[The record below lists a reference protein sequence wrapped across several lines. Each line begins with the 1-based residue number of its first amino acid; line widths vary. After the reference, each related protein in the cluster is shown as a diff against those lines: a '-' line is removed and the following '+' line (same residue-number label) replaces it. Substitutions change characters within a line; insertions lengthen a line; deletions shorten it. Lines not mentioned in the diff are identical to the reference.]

1 MSKKRLFYKSIIW
14 QIIGM
19 IWISL
24 LSYLWFGNWIRS
36 LSFTSVVVVVSIF
49 AYILYE
55 LAWERFM
62 KKNKWKNFIGF
73 YRILYLGLYL
83 EGDIT
88 RFWVVWIK
96 KTQANSGKLFRKLVI
111 ISGVRGTHYPTRHH
125 TTSQ

>member
-24 LSYLWFGNWIRS
+24 LSYLWFGNWTKS

-62 KKNKWKNFIGF
+62 KKK
-73 YRILYLGLYL
+73 
-83 EGDIT
+83 
-88 RFWVVWIK
+88 
-96 KTQANSGKLFRKLVI
+96 
-111 ISGVRGTHYPTRHH
+111 
-125 TTSQ
+125 

>member
-49 AYILYE
+49 AYFFYE
-55 LAWERFM
+55 LAWERF
-62 KKNKWKNFIGF
+62 I
-73 YRILYLGLYL
+73 
-83 EGDIT
+83 
-88 RFWVVWIK
+88 IK
-96 KTQANSGKLFRKLVI
+96 KFRKERRY
-111 ISGVRGTHYPTRHH
+111 VRNKDIP
-125 TTSQ
+125 

>member
-36 LSFTSVVVVVSIF
+36 LNFTSVVVVVSIF

-55 LAWERFM
+55 LAWEKFM
-62 KKNKWKNFIGF
+62 
-73 YRILYLGLYL
+73 
-83 EGDIT
+83 
-88 RFWVVWIK
+88 IK
-96 KTQANSGKLFRKLVI
+96 KFRKERRY
-111 ISGVRGTHYPTRHH
+111 VRNKNIP
-125 TTSQ
+125 

>member
-55 LAWERFM
+55 LAWERF
-62 KKNKWKNFIGF
+62 I
-73 YRILYLGLYL
+73 
-83 EGDIT
+83 
-88 RFWVVWIK
+88 IK
-96 KTQANSGKLFRKLVI
+96 KFKKERRY
-111 ISGVRGTHYPTRHH
+111 VRNKDIP
-125 TTSQ
+125 

>member
-55 LAWERFM
+55 LAWEKLM
-62 KKNKWKNFIGF
+62 IKNFRKERH
-73 YRILYLGLYL
+73 YVRNK
-83 EGDIT
+83 DI
-88 RFWVVWIK
+88 
-96 KTQANSGKLFRKLVI
+96 
-111 ISGVRGTHYPTRHH
+111 P
-125 TTSQ
+125 